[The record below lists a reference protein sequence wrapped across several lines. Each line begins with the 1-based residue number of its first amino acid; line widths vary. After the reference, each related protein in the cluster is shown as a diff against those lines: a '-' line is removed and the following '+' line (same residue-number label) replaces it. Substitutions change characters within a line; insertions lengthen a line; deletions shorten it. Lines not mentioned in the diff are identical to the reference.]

1 MISIGIS
8 IGVFI
13 ILPAILGVYVG
24 SRTRTIEPR
33 VYKTRKRNIKIKPDL
48 LKAIRLGQ
56 KILY

>member
-13 ILPAILGVYVG
+13 ILPTILGVYVG

-33 VYKTRKRNIKIKPDL
+33 DYKTRKRNIKIKPDL